1 MSAGPAATLDELI
14 AAALAEDVGAGDITC
29 AAVVPESVMAR
40 GRVIAKQAG
49 VLSGVTV
56 AARVF
61 ERVDAGIEIRASAR
75 DGQTVVSGDE
85 VLTLEG
91 PAAGILSA
99 ERTALNFLGHL
110 SGVATFTAAYVAAVE
125 GTGARILDTRKTMP
139 GMRNLEKGAVVAG
152 GGVSHRLGLYDNIL
166 VKENHVRVAGGVG
179 EASRRALAG
188 APDGAWVEIEVET
201 LEQLDEVLAAGV
213 DRVLLDNMDP
223 ATLREAVRRA
233 AGRATLEASGAITLD
248 TIRAAAETGVDFLSV
263 GALTHS
269 APALDVSLL
278 FDPA

>member
-1 MSAGPAATLDELI
+1 MSVGSAATLDELI

-29 AAVVPESVMAR
+29 AAVVAESSRAH

-110 SGVATFTAAYVAAVE
+110 SGVATLTAAYVAAVG

-166 VKENHVRVAGGVG
+166 VKENHARVAGGVG
-179 EASRRALAG
+179 EAARRAVTG
-188 APDGAWVEIEVET
+188 APDGAWVEVEVET

-223 ATLREAVRRA
+223 DTLREAVRRA
-233 AGRATLEASGAITLD
+233 EGRATLEASGGITLD
-248 TIRAAAETGVDFLSV
+248 TIRASAETGVDFISV